1 MKKILSVL
9 VLLSFLSFLAVPM
22 IVSAQTEPTE
32 CCKLGADIEWT
43 SGKING
49 TDCSVATTPEV
60 CKLEKGHTV
69 GPTETG
75 VICSQK
81 NKAGTT
87 GQTPDKKTNQW
98 GVICILS
105 GVYTATDWVF
115 VGIMAL
121 VIIFILIGG
130 FYILTAAGAPE
141 RVASGR
147 QFIVWACIGLA
158 VALGAKA
165 IPAIV
170 KALLGV

>member
-1 MKKILSVL
+1 MKKILSGL
-9 VLLSFLSFLAVPM
+9 LLLSFLFVLAVPM
-22 IVSAQTEPTE
+22 MASAGMATGCTIKNSEVHDAIDDCPAAGASCTFETDPE
-32 CCKLGADIEWT
+32 CG
-43 SGKING
+43 
-49 TDCSVATTPEV
+49 V
-60 CKLEKGHTV
+60 CCMLDA
-69 GPTETG
+69 
-75 VICSQK
+75 I
-81 NKAGTT
+81 
-87 GQTPDKKTNQW
+87 
-98 GVICILS
+98 
-105 GVYTATDWVF
+105 YTATDWVF

-170 KALLGV
+170 KALLGI

>member
-1 MKKILSVL
+1 MKKILSGLILLSLLFVL
-9 VLLSFLSFLAVPM
+9 VTPM
-22 IVSAQTEPTE
+22 MVSAAGPVESCTLKHDVKDVDAACVKGATVKESVTKAWGL
-32 CCKLGADIEWT
+32 CCTLD
-43 SGKING
+43 
-49 TDCSVATTPEV
+49 
-60 CKLEKGHTV
+60 
-69 GPTETG
+69 
-75 VICSQK
+75 
-81 NKAGTT
+81 
-87 GQTPDKKTNQW
+87 
-98 GVICILS
+98 

-115 VGIMAL
+115 AGIMAL

-170 KALLGV
+170 KALLGI